1 MANFRYSHLFTTKT
15 GNAALQA
22 AAAKLNAA
30 EIALAVAD
38 GEEKIL
44 FKNENGDVV
53 SVATEEQILALLA
66 NKTDYQVNG
75 TNGKALMFNETDG
88 GGAKFEHNDGTW
100 SFVGVNDGGENGIA
114 GQIYALKKN
123 AEDKMEGSRI
133 DITKDAMYY
142 TVTSNGAAARMVP
155 ENEIAV
161 KGDISG
167 ATADLDA
174 KIEAEI
180 ARATSAETALDDKI
194 EAETTRATSAETALD
209 EKIGDEEARAI
220 SAETALDEKIDDEE
234 ARATSAE
241 TALDEK
247 IDDEEARATSA
258 ETALDEKIED
268 ETTRATDAEEALSD
282 RISAIESGS
291 TQALEDEIA
300 RAEAA
305 EAALDDKIEA
315 ETTRATSAETALDD
329 KIEDETTRATS
340 AETALDAKIEAE
352 KQRAL
357 SAETDLLDVI
367 EDEVANRKENAVAS
381 VDYDESG
388 KTIDFYNANNEK
400 IDSIDA
406 TAFIKDGMI
415 DSVTLETTGDTTY
428 LVIVWNTDAGKET
441 TKIELGDLFNA
452 DNYYTKSEID
462 DFLGTG
468 FSVSSVTEVIEENER
483 VTSEALNDLNTR
495 VSANTNAIS
504 ANTDAISANTNA
516 ISAEATA
523 RQNADVVSMA
533 IDANAGITLTL
544 GGGSTIVATEAEEI
558 TLSAGEF

>member
-1 MANFRYSHLFTTKT
+1 MANFRYSHLFTTKI
-15 GNAALQA
+15 GNEAIQA
-22 AAAKLNAA
+22 AAAKLNVA
-30 EIALAVAD
+30 EIALAIAD

-44 FKNENGDVV
+44 FKNESGDVV
-53 SVATEEQILALLA
+53 SVATEEQISTLLSSI
-66 NKTDYQVNG
+66 TQSI
-75 TNGKALMFNETDG
+75 TNE
-88 GGAKFEHNDGTW
+88 
-100 SFVGVNDGGENGIA
+100 V
-114 GQIYALKKN
+114 
-123 AEDKMEGSRI
+123 
-133 DITKDAMYY
+133 
-142 TVTSNGAAARMVP
+142 
-155 ENEIAV
+155 
-161 KGDISG
+161 
-167 ATADLDA
+167 
-174 KIEAEI
+174 
-180 ARATSAETALDDKI
+180 ARAISAETELGNLIDAVDGKVDQEI
-194 EAETTRATSAETALD
+194 ADRAADVDA
-209 EKIGDEEARAI
+209 EEARAI
-220 SAETALDEKIDDEE
+220 SAETELQTAIDAEE
-234 ARATSAE
+234 ARATG
-241 TALDEK
+241 
-247 IDDEEARATSA
+247 
-258 ETALDEKIED
+258 
-268 ETTRATDAEEALSD
+268 AEEALSD

-291 TQALEDEIA
+291 TQALEDEIV

-305 EAALDDKIEA
+305 EAALD
-315 ETTRATSAETALDD
+315 
-329 KIEDETTRATS
+329 
-340 AETALDAKIEAE
+340 AKIDAE

-357 SAETDLLDVI
+357 SAETDILDVI
-367 EDEVANRKENAVAS
+367 EDEVANRKANAVAS

-388 KTIDFYNANNEK
+388 KTIDFYNANNVK

-462 DFLGTG
+462 DLLGTG

-495 VSANTNAIS
+495 VSANT
-504 ANTDAISANTNA
+504 DAISANTNA

-533 IDANAGITLTL
+533 VDANAGITLTL

>member
-1 MANFRYSHLFTTKT
+1 MANFRYSHLFTTKI

-30 EIALAVAD
+30 EIALAIAD

-53 SVATEEQILALLA
+53 SVATEEQINALLA
-66 NKTDYQVNG
+66 NKTDYQVDG

-100 SFVGVNDGGENGIA
+100 SFVGVNDGGENGLA

-133 DITKDAMYY
+133 DITKNAMYY

-155 ENEIAV
+155 ANEIAV
-161 KGDISG
+161 KGDITA
-167 ATADLDA
+167 ATADLN
-174 KIEAEI
+174 
-180 ARATSAETALDDKI
+180 
-194 EAETTRATSAETALD
+194 
-209 EKIGDEEARAI
+209 
-220 SAETALDEKIDDEE
+220 
-234 ARATSAE
+234 
-241 TALDEK
+241 
-247 IDDEEARATSA
+247 
-258 ETALDEKIED
+258 
-268 ETTRATDAEEALSD
+268 
-282 RISAIESGS
+282 
-291 TQALEDEIA
+291 
-300 RAEAA
+300 
-305 EAALDDKIEA
+305 
-315 ETTRATSAETALDD
+315 
-329 KIEDETTRATS
+329 
-340 AETALDAKIEAE
+340 AKIEAE

-367 EDEVANRKENAVAS
+367 EGEVAERKAEAVAS

-441 TKIELGDLFNA
+441 TKIDLGDLFDA
-452 DNYYTKSEID
+452 SNYYTKAETDAAILVETNRATAAEEALQDAID
-462 DFLGTG
+462 D
-468 FSVSSVTEVIEENER
+468 EEAR
-483 VTSEALNDLNTR
+483 ATSAETALQ
-495 VSANTNAIS
+495 AAI
-504 ANTDAISANTNA
+504 D
-516 ISAEATA
+516 AEATA

-533 IDANAGITLTL
+533 VDANAGITLTL
-544 GGGSTIVATEAEEI
+544 GDNSTIVATEADEI

>member
-247 IDDEEARATSA
+247 I
-258 ETALDEKIED
+258 ED

-315 ETTRATSAETALDD
+315 
-329 KIEDETTRATS
+329 ETTRATS